1 VHPLDTWQSIAVIVG
16 TVLAILTVII
26 IPVWKKF
33 RKFIKGWDLFMRDW
47 QGEPD
52 EPGRDA
58 APGIMERLNN
68 IDGEFKRKSD
78 GTTLKDAV
86 ATMSDTLEEVLK
98 QLTGMNSRVTSM
110 DERQERFESRLE
122 TIETKIDDKKD
133 SE

>member
-1 VHPLDTWQSIAVIVG
+1 MHLEVWQTVAVIVG
-16 TVLAILTVII
+16 TVIAILTAII

-52 EPGRDA
+52 APGRDA
-58 APGIMERLNN
+58 VPGVMDRLNN

-86 ATMSDTLEEVLK
+86 SVMSGTLEEVLK
-98 QLTGMNSRVTSM
+98 QLTGMNNRVTSM
-110 DERQERFESRLE
+110 DQRQERFESRLE
-122 TIETKIDDKKD
+122 TIEDKIDKTKD
-133 SE
+133 MIA